1 MLKTATL
8 ALLLFSLTAL
18 TSTRVHAQTKIAYIH
33 MQQLISSMPET
44 KRALDT
50 LQLYEQELN
59 KDGQALVTEFQ
70 KRVANF
76 TKEEP
81 TLKADIRELKIKELE
96 AAKASIEEYK
106 MRMEQKLALRE
117 QELTTPI
124 ITKARKAVADLAT
137 EKGFV
142 CVLDSSKDILVAATC
157 EDLMAPAKQK
167 LGIK

>member
-1 MLKTATL
+1 MLKNFTLATL
-8 ALLLFSLTAL
+8 LLL
-18 TSTRVHAQTKIAYIH
+18 TSTYVNAQTKIAYIH

-50 LQLYEQELN
+50 LQQYEQELN
-59 KDGQALVTEFQ
+59 KDGQVLVTEFQ
-70 KRVANF
+70 KRVALF

-81 TLKADIRELKIKELE
+81 TLKPDIRDIRIKELE
-96 AAKASIEEYK
+96 TAKTSIDDYK

-117 QELTTPI
+117 QALTDPI
-124 ITKARKAVADLAT
+124 IAKAKKAVADLAA

-142 CVLDSSKDILVAATC
+142 CVLDSSKDIIVAATC
-157 EDLMAPAKQK
+157 EDLIAPAKLK